1 MSRIDA
7 ALYLLETPEGRSL
20 LPGDPASDA
29 ILELLVR
36 MASSDGHLD
45 ARELEMLQGMLPDL
59 GDFDLRAFVD
69 RVNRTALDLA
79 GVAAALPDDDHRWTA
94 LRFCARMAAKDE
106 VIDDEEDRFLAA
118 LAAALDLPDGALDR
132 VRREIG
138 GLPTDDLTPE
148 RLAALVEQLQWDAVD
163 LAPGAVESPD
173 LVPRV
178 PDGAVGVYRVG
189 VDAAEV
195 IGLYVEG
202 LVGRFLEG
210 CAFLPWRSLVG
221 HSRSAGLAAGLCL
234 HTEDGRAWTLVDRRL
249 AGLGLL
255 LDRLHGP
262 EAPRASLAAPT
273 ILKIDPGSEEEPGH
287 TTWDDVGQSTFDLGA
302 EATDELPEE

>member
-20 LPGDPASDA
+20 HPGDPASDA

-45 ARELEMLQGMLPDL
+45 ARELDMLQGMLPDL

-69 RVNRTALDLA
+69 RVNRTALDLPRIA
-79 GVAAALPDDDHRWTA
+79 EALPDDDHRWTA
-94 LRFCARMAAKDE
+94 LRFCARMAGKDE
-106 VIDDEEDRFLAA
+106 VVDAHEDRFLAD
-118 LAAALDLPDGALDR
+118 LAHALDLPDGALER

-138 GLPTDDLTPE
+138 GLPTHDLTAE
-148 RLAALVEQLQWDAVD
+148 RLAELVEQLQWAAVD
-163 LAPGAVESPD
+163 LAPGAVQSGD
-173 LVPRV
+173 LMPRV
-178 PDGAVGVYRVG
+178 PDGATAVYRVG

-202 LVGRFLEG
+202 VVGRFLEG

-221 HSRSAGLAAGLCL
+221 HSRSSGLAAGLCL

-273 ILKIDPGSEEEPGH
+273 ILKLDPSSDEEPGH
-287 TTWDDVGQSTFDLGA
+287 TTWDEVSGPTYDLGA
-302 EATDELPEE
+302 EATDEMPEE